1 MTRTRRPSPQT
12 VAVLDALA
20 VDPSNWAYGYDIC
33 RSLGLKAGTV
43 YPILMRLADRGQ
55 VEATW
60 ETDPPPGRPPRHL
73 YWISAEGARILRDM
87 KTKEATV
94 LRQGN
99 GATTAEASS

>member
-20 VDPSNWAYGYDIC
+20 VDPSSWAYGYDIC
-33 RSLGLKAGTV
+33 RSIGLKAGTV
-43 YPILMRLADRGQ
+43 YPILIRLAERGQ

-73 YWISAEGARILRDM
+73 YRISAAGVRALRDLE
-87 KTKEATV
+87 TTQATV

-99 GATTAEASS
+99 GATAAEASS